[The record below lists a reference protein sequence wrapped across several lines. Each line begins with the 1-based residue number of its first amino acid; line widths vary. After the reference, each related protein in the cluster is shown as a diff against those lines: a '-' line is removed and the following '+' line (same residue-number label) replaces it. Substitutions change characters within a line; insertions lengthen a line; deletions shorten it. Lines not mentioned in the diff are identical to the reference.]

1 MRGHRLIFALS
12 LVAAPLTPTSSAG
25 GRVDPVLRQY
35 IDHPGFTWKYKRT
48 AHFNLYFQDD
58 SDARL
63 NITQLR
69 RNVEADRDH
78 VIHLLG
84 ATGYD
89 PDISAF
95 FVKSDAQMKDLIGAE
110 VDGRSRP
117 LQHAVFSVATRGRM
131 HLTHELCH
139 EIATNL
145 WGAAEPWIE
154 EGLAVYADE
163 PDTPGTI
170 RYDAWTLLSA
180 GSLIPL
186 EKLVRSDWNSAM
198 YSPDV
203 TYTELGG
210 FVKFLHD
217 RFGVERLR
225 QIWQGGAAKLP
236 EVTGESLADLEREW
250 REDLVTQFPAPPT
263 RHYRAGDVGFQLR

>member
-1 MRGHRLIFALS
+1 MRGCRLIFALS
-12 LVAAPLTPTSSAG
+12 LMATPLTPPGQAG
-25 GRVDPVLRQY
+25 SRIDPVLRQY
-35 IDHPGFTWKYKRT
+35 IDHAGFTWTYRRT

-58 SDARL
+58 SDARRNVAAL
-63 NITQLR
+63 K

-84 ATGYD
+84 ASGYD
-89 PDISAF
+89 SEISAF
-95 FVKSDAQMKDLIGAE
+95 FLKSNAQMKELVGAE

-117 LQHAVFSVATRGRM
+117 LQHAVFSVVTPGRM
-131 HLTHELCH
+131 HLAHELCH
-139 EIATNL
+139 EIASNL

-163 PDTPGTI
+163 PGPPGTI

-180 GSLIPL
+180 GSLIRL
-186 EKLVRSDWNSAM
+186 EDLVRPDWNSTV

-217 RFGVERLR
+217 RFGVDRLKK
-225 QIWQGGAAKLP
+225 IWQGGAERLP
-236 EVTGESLADLEREW
+236 AITGESLADLEREW
-250 REDLVTQFPAPPT
+250 RESLVTQFPAPPE
-263 RHYRAGDVGFQLR
+263 RHYRAGDVGFQLQ